1 MTFRINNLHVARF
14 ILSFNHVFVVIYK
27 ATIFVQ
33 KLSKFTWEKNLG
45 MNWWSRV
52 ALKIFRT
59 YIFKVNDFFF
69 FFINNY
75 FFLRGGG
82 GGILSTV
89 QSADRFPF
97 VIKYNTGNFITNKYI
112 KINASS

>member
-33 KLSKFTWEKNLG
+33 KLSKFTWELNLG

-69 FFINNY
+69 FFINMY
-75 FFLRGGG
+75 FFLTIFFKGRGGG
-82 GGILSTV
+82 V
-89 QSADRFPF
+89 F
-97 VIKYNTGNFITNKYI
+97 
-112 KINASS
+112 